1 MLRLHR
7 DGVNVNVALLPS
19 LDHLLE
25 DAAAQSDQILITHFD
40 CTLVWYHMGHF
51 NHIQMSKIGGQSPK
65 LWVSVSVGNYTVRKA
80 NFPIHEIA
88 NFPRNKNLTLMCNT
102 AIEYE
107 FCQLLGHIKF

>member
-40 CTLVWYHMGHF
+40 CTLVWYHMGYF
-51 NHIQMSKIGGQSPK
+51 IHIRMSKIGRQAQKCGS
-65 LWVSVSVGNYTVRKA
+65 L
-80 NFPIHEIA
+80 
-88 NFPRNKNLTLMCNT
+88 
-102 AIEYE
+102 
-107 FCQLLGHIKF
+107 